1 MPAATSWLARTADR
15 RGCAISFYRMPKG
28 STPEWSGIAGKLIL
42 NADNRNGIAQEFLD
56 GMALISAPGGLGMF
70 IAAQIFADE
79 TAAKTGFGGNAIDL

>member
-1 MPAATSWLARTADR
+1 VRHQFLPHAQRIDT
-15 RGCAISFYRMPKG
+15 GVV
-28 STPEWSGIAGKLIL
+28 GIAGKLIL

-79 TAAKTGFGGNAIDL
+79 TAAKTGFEAMLSIMSPPRDLFSTIPRAM